1 MDGLSI
7 ATGVITLTAAVIQI
21 VKHAKAMH
29 GASKELEEVQ
39 VQFNDPCGIP
49 LPIRSCAQC

>member
-7 ATGVITLTAAVIQI
+7 ATGVITLTAAVNQI
-21 VKHAKAMH
+21 VKHARAMH

-39 VQFNDPCGIP
+39 VHFNDPCGIP